1 MSKFIPFALAL
12 VVIFVAPRP
21 AEAQVVDRDLFERIA
36 DVIDRYPNYG
46 MFDAIEVSVDNRVVN
61 IGGWVTTPVKRDD
74 IVKRVQRVDGIRS
87 LTNSI
92 VVLPISRRDDE
103 MRHQVA
109 AAIYNNPM
117 FWMQAQM
124 PVPPIHIIVNT
135 GKIILT
141 GMADNEGQRTTA
153 VMLAQRVPG
162 NFGVTNLIKVP
173 RQGR

>member
-1 MSKFIPFALAL
+1 MRRFLPLTMAL
-12 VVIFVAPRP
+12 VAFLVARP
-21 AEAQVVDRDLFERIA
+21 EAAQLTDRDLFERIA

-46 MFDAIEVSVDNRVVN
+46 MFDAIEVAIENRAVVLS
-61 IGGWVTTPVKRDD
+61 GWVTVPVKRDE
-74 IVKRVQRVDGIRS
+74 IVKRVQRVDGIRTLS
-87 LTNSI
+87 RNI
-92 VVLPISRRDDE
+92 AVLPVSRRDDE

-109 AAIYNNPM
+109 SAIYNNPM

-141 GMADNEGQRTTA
+141 GVADNEGQRTTA